1 MKVFEPKI
9 EIRLIKSSR
18 REELSQGV
26 ATAKRYRTLSSLDL
40 TPYLADGTL
49 VQLGKSVRE
58 PVGAWSFSLVDRMV
72 LGANESL
79 YALIEPMD
87 MVEFR
92 LAHNPAD
99 PAYAG
104 ASGGSRYQLPVVMRG
119 FVSSVSRSRSMDD
132 GHPSR
137 MIQVSGHDFGKIL
150 QILRI
155 YYLNNSVIGD
165 NIVAEL
171 KFFQKYASSADAKIM
186 TAAEFVQLVLDKII
200 NPYIGK
206 LTLNADGQGA
216 EASVVSKLT
225 ADVSTP
231 GAVDPH
237 AIAAFVDGSV
247 YEFLTT
253 FLDVGAF
260 NELYLEES
268 EVGVALVVR
277 PNPFLDANR
286 RPIQAP
292 LTQSKKDDQA
302 ALKVKVDAAQASYE
316 EANAKADLSLSAAKS
331 ALASAE
337 AAEAG
342 GDADMAAQYRAISQ
356 ARLDDYKHEAAV
368 AKPLLDNWLALN
380 KQYKANATAVPDALP
395 TQVVEIDV
403 ADVES
408 ITEARSDSG
417 VANYYWVT
425 NTGWQLIM
433 NEGMRQLAAASP
445 VTDYAPF
452 DYVNCAAARYGFRKM
467 EVSSSMGPDTLLNR
481 GARPAADTLTENDKL
496 LGWLV
501 ERRRILAAQNRD
513 NVVFESGSMRVRGN
527 ERIKAGVS
535 LAVRQGSARTLY
547 YVTHVA
553 HEYLPFNSFKT
564 TVMFERGTGFI
575 DRAQAAVA
583 PYLAELNGKGAV

>member
-9 EIRLIKSSR
+9 EVRLIKSGR
-18 REELSQGV
+18 RQEV
-26 ATAKRYRTLSSLDL
+26 ATSISTAARYQTLSSLNL
-40 TPYLADGTL
+40 TPYLSDSTP
-49 VQLGKSVRE
+49 VRVGKSVRE
-58 PVGAWSFSLVDRMV
+58 PAGAWSLSMVDRMV
-72 LGANESL
+72 PGANESL

-87 MVEFR
+87 MIEFR

-119 FVSSVSRSRSMDD
+119 FVSSVSRARAMND
-132 GHPSR
+132 GHPTR
-137 MIQVSGHDFGKIL
+137 MIEVSGQDFGKIL

-186 TAAEFVQLVLDKII
+186 TAAEFVQLLLDKVI

-206 LTLNADGQGA
+206 LALNADGQAAGT
-216 EASVVSKLT
+216 SVVSKLT
-225 ADVSTP
+225 ANVSIP

-247 YEFLTT
+247 YEFLATI
-253 FLDVGAF
+253 LDVGPF
-260 NELYLEES
+260 NELYLDETDT
-268 EVGVALVVR
+268 GVALVVR

-292 LTQSKKDDQA
+292 FTQSTKDDQT
-302 ALKVKVDAAQASYE
+302 ALKAKVEAAQASYE

-331 ALASAE
+331 ALASAD
-337 AAEAG
+337 AAEAA

-356 ARLDDYKHEAAV
+356 ARLDDYKREAAV

-380 KQYKANATAVPDALP
+380 KQYKAAATAVPDNLP
-395 TQVVEIDV
+395 TQVVEID
-403 ADVES
+403 ASDVES
-408 ITEARSDSG
+408 ITEARSDQG

-425 NTGWQLIM
+425 NSGWQIIM
-433 NEGMRQLAAASP
+433 NEGMRQLAGASP

-481 GARPAADTLTENDKL
+481 DALPASDTLTENDKL

-527 ERIKAGVS
+527 ERIKAGVI
-535 LAVRQGSARTLY
+535 LAVRQGTTRTLY
-547 YVTHVA
+547 YVTHHA
-553 HEYLPFNSFKT
+553 HDYLPFNSFKT

-575 DRAQAAVA
+575 DRAQAPVA
-583 PYLAELNGKGAV
+583 PYLAELSPWGVR